1 MRDTNL
7 HIPGG
12 CLRFETPIIL
22 VDLKPMITIPPKATR
37 PWSSWAVQTGAFW
50 IWMVE
55 SLAAP
60 RIFHSHPSF
69 GIPTWVLVGMLP
81 ICLRL
86 SGTISPSGWV
96 RIGDRGRFREKKVEC
111 TLKPGLLKS
120 LPHRGEKTSNS
131 STSQPCRQGLWH
143 FWPRCLSEQR
153 RWASKLARKSDVL
166 RPIVIKNGSG
176 SQTKWFMGCIH
187 G

>member
-1 MRDTNL
+1 
-7 HIPGG
+7 
-12 CLRFETPIIL
+12 
-22 VDLKPMITIPPKATR
+22 
-37 PWSSWAVQTGAFW
+37 
-50 IWMVE
+50 MVE

-120 LPHRGEKTSNS
+120 LPHRGEKKLVTPVLLSPVGKVSDTFDPGVYPS
-131 STSQPCRQGLWH
+131 SAAGLQSWPESQMFYDQ
-143 FWPRCLSEQR
+143 S
-153 RWASKLARKSDVL
+153 
-166 RPIVIKNGSG
+166 
-176 SQTKWFMGCIH
+176 
-187 G
+187 